1 MKRSLRF
8 LKDLFLHFSRDLSTY
23 FYKGWQARLLKS
35 YLKSFVRS
43 LIFYLNQ
50 FRIYLYDGGIKQHS
64 IGEEKIKKLQITSQ
78 GLHALLPQDARFS
91 YSILIPVAHPQPAFF
106 QEALESALNQSVP
119 SLEVLIGLMRPPSQE
134 EIKILSHAQQLNAA
148 KLQIFNFF
156 QIGEKREVIN
166 QLAEKASGNFLLILG
181 EEDWIRPDFLFRYE
195 QTLRIFSDPEKRVL
209 YCNLNA
215 LSDRS
220 YFIPNSE
227 YRQPS
232 SLCFPFF
239 FKCFVEKGLMIPA
252 ALWKKVGG
260 LHAHFKGAEYE
271 NLLLQLDLAHA
282 AFQHIP
288 LNLYSFR
295 FSAKRNEVK
304 SQKVFLEALEKYS
317 QIKQLD
323 WKWSPGYQ
331 EYTVRAI
338 PPLPFD
344 HSIQV
349 IIPYKDQKDL
359 TIKCIHSLLRQKDVR
374 FKITAVDNCST
385 DATIADEIKALGGEV
400 ILINEP
406 FNYSRLNNLAV
417 ETTHTAADC
426 DVLLFLNNDVEL
438 EPDALSEMLRW
449 IDQPQIG
456 IVGCR
461 LHYPDGRLQHG
472 GVEISCHGKEEM
484 RWEHIDKLRYFEEMN
499 LTKTLG
505 FFKAVTGACAMMKR
519 QTFLEVGGFDEIW
532 YPIGYSDTN
541 LCVKIAAKGLKS
553 FYTPYAIGIH
563 YESVSRKSSIE
574 DYEQSWWL
582 HHLLMDNQKI
592 KDCPIK

>member
-8 LKDLFLHFSRDLSTY
+8 LQELFLHFSRDLSTY
-23 FYKGWQARLLKS
+23 FYKGWQARLMRH
-35 YLKSFVRS
+35 YLKAFARS

-50 FRIYLYDGGIKQHS
+50 CRIYLYSHGIQQHH
-64 IGEEKIKKLQITSQ
+64 IREENIKKLQMTSQ
-78 GLHALLPQDARFS
+78 GLHNLLLQDARFS
-91 YSILIPVAHPQPAFF
+91 YSILIPVAQPQPAFF
-106 QEALESALNQSVP
+106 QETLESALNQSAP
-119 SLEVLIGLMRPPSQE
+119 LLEILIGLMQPPSP
-134 EIKILSHAQQLNAA
+134 EIMEILSHAQQCNAA
-148 KLQIFNFF
+148 KLQIFHFF
-156 QIGEKREVIN
+156 QMSEKREVIN
-166 QLAEKASGNFLLILG
+166 QLAEKATGHFLLMMDA
-181 EEDWIRPDFLFRYE
+181 EDWIRPDFLLRCE
-195 QTLRIFSDPEKRVL
+195 QTLRIFPDFERRVL

-215 LSDRS
+215 LSDKG

-239 FKCFVEKGLMIPA
+239 FKCFVEKGLLIPT
-252 ALWKKVGG
+252 ALWKKAGG
-260 LHAHFKGAEYE
+260 LHAHCKGAEYE
-271 NLLLQLDLAHA
+271 NLLLQLDLADA

-295 FSAKRNEVK
+295 FTAKRNEVK
-304 SQKVFLEALEKYS
+304 SQKAFLEVLEKYS
-317 QIKQLD
+317 QARQLD

-331 EYTVRAI
+331 EHSVRAI
-338 PPLPFD
+338 PSLSFD

-349 IIPYKDQKDL
+349 IIPYKDQKSL
-359 TIKCIHSLLRQKDVR
+359 TMKCIHHVLKQKDVH
-374 FKITAVDNCST
+374 FKITAVDNRST
-385 DATIADEIKALGGEV
+385 DASIAREIKALGGEV
-400 ILINEP
+400 IAVDEP

-417 ETTHTAADC
+417 KATQTAADC

-438 EPDALSEMLRW
+438 EPNALSEMLRW

-472 GVEISCHGKEEM
+472 GIRINFYGKEEM
-484 RWEHIDKLRYFEEMN
+484 RWEHIEKLRRFEDMN

-505 FFKAVTGACAMMKR
+505 FFNAVTAACAMIKR
-519 QTFLEVGGFDEIW
+519 QIFLEVGGFDEIW

-541 LCVKIAAKGLKS
+541 LAAKIAAKGLKS

-574 DYEQSWWL
+574 DYENSWWL

-592 KDCPIK
+592 ELFRNC